1 MFEWLMLLLTPW
13 VPNAAPTETNYIGM
27 VAAETAYSAL
37 LSGTTAVKPTP
48 AKPVDPNC
56 STCKGA
62 GKVPSGDGQGWTKCP
77 TCQPTQMQPLKA
89 APVMKL
95 QVQPLPPVK
104 TSSCPDGKCPLSRT

>member
-13 VPNAAPTETNYIGM
+13 VPNATPPQTDYIGV

-37 LSGTTAVKPTP
+37 LSGTTEVKPTP

-56 STCKGA
+56 PTCKGA

-77 TCQPTQMQPLKA
+77 TCQPTQMQPLKS